1 MDPRDDR
8 TSIIR
13 AEFKT
18 FLSNQ
23 LKSRSVPP
31 VPAPP
36 ALPSLTTSVLNNNPS
51 SALMS
56 GLSQDTGLPSSLP
69 QLPPLSFSAIG
80 APTTIPNSVQPRQRL
95 SSITER
101 SNSTINEQVLSFT
114 SPSTANNSAT
124 EKNGQ
129 QQQQPSLDTKMQ
141 PVIPSEANAAPSPSH
156 SSGPPTP
163 IPTPTRSV
171 LTVDAKIT
179 QIEIPSLTLNT
190 ATVTP
195 VTNLHHSPTTSISTL
210 TNPHHSP
217 TQSVFTNPHQGS
229 EHSESPTTINLNH
242 YSLPPLRDLNDTSS
256 LGNPSSPIP
265 HSAGSSQAKSEAST
279 SPRSQAGFL
288 RSPLRTSFEDA
299 TTSDNSSLAVNLT
312 RSFSNI
318 LLENARTKTQD
329 TVTNQPT
336 KDESVNDQNI
346 HQPETPSAEMS
357 QSPQAK
363 NTRGDSSGPVTA
375 VRTAS
380 DVAIDSNYSSAPRN
394 NTISAAS
401 SWKSPVKP
409 STSSRVVGRLSPT
422 RSGLGRK
429 PSGARAQLTP
439 RSYNRVGPESFS
451 SQTLAEE
458 EEEESMSEKQ
468 DQDGNNKNIAN
479 DNAETLA
486 ILSYL
491 DMADS
496 QDVSTSAT
504 PPSPPQHR
512 SPIITSP
519 STVLPRFQ
527 LSDGPPIPPAMS
539 SFDSVPFRSSFAPS
553 SKVAERIMKAQAQQ
567 AAHDAAK
574 HKPGRANGKKK
585 AKTTTTGAWESSDEE
600 EEEEEEDDDD
610 EDVDSDPE
618 VPMRGPQSTSSQQGF
633 SSSSSSR
640 LPQSSQHGTSDS
652 NVDGPPSHLRPPRH
666 LPPVPPGRP
675 GRCYDSVHR
684 VKLL

>member
-8 TSIIR
+8 TSVIR

-31 VPAPP
+31 APAPP
-36 ALPSLTTSVLNNNPS
+36 ALPPVTTSVLNNNPS

-56 GLSQDTGLPSSLP
+56 GLSQDTGSPSSLP

-101 SNSTINEQVLSFT
+101 SNSTINEQALSFIP
-114 SPSTANNSAT
+114 PSTANNSGT

-141 PVIPSEANAAPSPSH
+141 PVVPSEANVAPSPSH

-163 IPTPTRSV
+163 IPTPTRPM

-179 QIEIPSLTLNT
+179 KIETPSLTLNT
-190 ATVTP
+190 TTVTP
-195 VTNLHHSPTTSISTL
+195 VTNLHHSPTTSVSTL
-210 TNPHHSP
+210 TNPHYSP

-229 EHSESPTTINLNH
+229 EHSESPTTMNLNH

-256 LGNPSSPIP
+256 SGNLSSPIP
-265 HSAGSSQAKSEAST
+265 HSSQAKSEASI

-288 RSPLRTSFEDA
+288 RSPLRTSFED
-299 TTSDNSSLAVNLT
+299 TSTSDNSSFAVNST
-312 RSFSNI
+312 QSFSNI
-318 LLENARTKTQD
+318 LLENTRTKTQD
-329 TVTNQPT
+329 TVTNQPN

-346 HQPETPSAEMS
+346 HQSESLSAEMS

-375 VRTAS
+375 VRTTS
-380 DVAIDSNYSSAPRN
+380 DVAIDSKYSSAPRN

-409 STSSRVVGRLSPT
+409 STSSRGVGRLSPT

-439 RSYNRVGPESFS
+439 RSYNRGPEGFS
-451 SQTLAEE
+451 SQTVTEEE

-468 DQDGNNKNIAN
+468 DQDSNNKTIAN
-479 DNAETLA
+479 DDANAETLA

-496 QDVSTSAT
+496 QDVSASAT

-512 SPIITSP
+512 SPIITAP
-519 STVLPRFQ
+519 SAVLPRFQ
-527 LSDGPPIPPAMS
+527 LSDGPPIQPAMS
-539 SFDSVPFRSSFAPS
+539 SSDSVPFRSSFAPS

-585 AKTTTTGAWESSDEE
+585 AKTTTGAWESSDEE
-600 EEEEEEDDDD
+600 EEEEEEDDD

-675 GRCYDSVHR
+675 GKCYDLVHR